1 MEDTKP
7 EADGVNATSSNILGL
22 SELSK
27 QLRALQSK
35 NQSQATEIDRL
46 ERKIRILSD
55 LKGISIGDLQN
66 ALRSACEGEA
76 FADMLDQISSLR
88 FQLDSNAFS
97 SGATTSEDFDRD
109 SSNRTIAM
117 LQLRIGELEE
127 VEGGLKAEI
136 GSLYDSLREEK
147 SKCTRL
153 TSKNKVLKSQSAE
166 HEEQLRTEK
175 KKMKKKLVQRV
186 DQVKEKTAVSLEKTA
201 ASFEELKEKEDSFQR
216 EIDSLMKKEDT
227 YKQEIDVMK
236 VHMQAMELELQVE
249 KENVQSMRDEA
260 DARVKET
267 QLRNDQFKYRFE
279 SQDERIKD
287 LEQQLSSLYQA
298 FEMLQ
303 SEQTEETLHRS
314 KLEMHLNE
322 ADSKVASQ
330 LHTEMENQLGLS
342 SPALKSERMTTDEH
356 MSASTPV
363 LQSPLSL
370 DQTTPP
376 TNENQNIYSPM
387 ASAASLHAATSPS
400 TRAFKNASATRPRST
415 SFGVGR
421 RSISTGRAGSDRRA
435 KLVESNSDVADED
448 KLVSGYLWKRDKSGM
463 KSWKKRWFFLDG
475 GDGNYHIRY
484 SDGPKTK
491 IKGELGPIKRGV
503 STVHQTKEFPNK
515 PYCFVL
521 HVGGHQDPGA
531 PSLYAAASNDQDI
544 LKWLFALRVAT
555 GAYQPKASSSQ
566 NAASL
571 TSSNRDEQE
580 EKDREMALML
590 ASME

>member
-7 EADGVNATSSNILGL
+7 EANGVDATSSNNLGL

-46 ERKIRILSD
+46 ERKIRILGD

-76 FADMLDQISSLR
+76 FAEMLDQISSLR
-88 FQLDSNAFS
+88 FQLDANVFS
-97 SGATTSEDFDRD
+97 SGTTTSEDFDRD
-109 SSNRTIAM
+109 SSSRTIAM

-147 SKCTRL
+147 AKCTRL
-153 TSKNKVLKSQSAE
+153 NSKNKLLKSQCAE
-166 HEEQLRTEK
+166 HEEQLKQEK
-175 KKMKKKLVQRV
+175 KKMKKKLLQRV
-186 DQVKEKTAVSLEKTA
+186 DEVKEKTAVSLEKTT
-201 ASFEELKEKEDSFQR
+201 ASFEELKEKEDSFQQ
-216 EIDSLMKKEDT
+216 EIESLMQKEDT
-227 YKQEIDVMK
+227 YKQDIDVMR
-236 VHMQAMELELQVE
+236 VHMQEMEQELQVE
-249 KENVQSMRDEA
+249 KENVQLMRNEA
-260 DARVKET
+260 DARMKET
-267 QLRNDQFKYRFE
+267 QLRNDQVKYRFE

-303 SEQTEETLHRS
+303 AEQTEETLRRS
-314 KLEMHLNE
+314 KLEKHLHE

-342 SPALKSERMTTDEH
+342 SPALRSVRMTTNEH

-363 LQSPLSL
+363 IQIPFPLN
-370 DQTTPP
+370 QTTPR
-376 TNENQNIYSPM
+376 TNQHQSV
-387 ASAASLHAATSPS
+387 ASLPVTMPAS
-400 TRAFKNASATRPRST
+400 TPDLNGPTTPRLT
-415 SFGVGR
+415 SFISTAR
-421 RSISTGRAGSDRRA
+421 RSSSTGRGGRVRLS
-435 KLVESNSDVADED
+435 ESFSEVREED

-463 KSWKKRWFFLDG
+463 KGWKKRWFFLAGCDG
-475 GDGNYHIRY
+475 IYHIRY

-491 IKGELGPIKRGV
+491 IKGELGPIKKGV
-503 STVHQTKEFPNK
+503 STVHQTMEFPNK
-515 PYCFVL
+515 PFCFVI
-521 HVGGHQDPGA
+521 HVGGHQDPEA
-531 PSLYAAASNDQDI
+531 PSLYAAASNNQDI
-544 LKWLFALRVAT
+544 VMWLFALRVAT
-555 GAYQPKASSSQ
+555 GAYQPKSSSSV
-566 NAASL
+566 NPASL
-571 TSSNRDEQE
+571 ISSNKDEQE

-590 ASME
+590 ANMD